1 MKPKKRVYRPLTPE
15 ERAAKNE
22 AARQRRAEERASR
35 LRYTCGKCGRT
46 FAVPDSSAPTVTED
60 ARVFVVLGGRK
71 VCEVCA
77 RSRFP
82 RRYDPWAAIGNAP

>member
-1 MKPKKRVYRPLTPE
+1 MKPKKPYRPPTPE
-15 ERAAKNE
+15 ERAAKAE
-22 AARQRRAEERASR
+22 AERQRRAEERASR

-60 ARVFVVLGGRK
+60 ARAFVVLGGRK

>member
-1 MKPKKRVYRPLTPE
+1 MKPKKPYRPPTPE
-15 ERAAKNE
+15 ERAAKAE
-22 AARQRRAEERASR
+22 AERQRRAEERAIR

-46 FAVPDSSAPTVTED
+46 FAVPDSSIAPVTD
-60 ARVFVVLGGRK
+60 AARAFVVLGGRR

-82 RRYDPWAAIGNAP
+82 RRYDPWAEMAPAR